1 MAFLSK
7 GERCPTSTRG
17 LTMMTVAAVLA
28 PFPDALTKILTE
40 DFGITVVGIALTR
53 FGLQSITMFPLIL
66 ALNGRKAL
74 IVKNPGL
81 NFLRGV
87 LLAVASI
94 AFFGALKIMPLAD
107 AVAIFFIQPVIGVLL
122 GIIIL
127 REKPTRN
134 CIVAISAGLCGTI
147 LIIRPNFIAAG
158 ILAILPIICALCFT
172 VYLILG
178 KYLSKENSSLIV
190 HFHTGLG
197 AAVFIGLGILIE
209 NLTMPSEIQLSA
221 YLNSPTW
228 FYLALI
234 GLSSSLIHLLYI
246 MAYRL
251 APVSMLAPISY
262 IEIVSATGF
271 GIIFFAHIP
280 DPLQILGMVIIAASG
295 LILLWTD

>member
-1 MAFLSK
+1 MMA
-7 GERCPTSTRG
+7 
-17 LTMMTVAAVLA
+17 VAAVLA
-28 PFPDALTKILTE
+28 PFPDALAKILTE
-40 DFGITVVGIALTR
+40 DFGITAVGIALTR
-53 FGLQSITMFPLIL
+53 FGLQSLTMFPLIL

-74 IVKNPGL
+74 IIKNPGL

-94 AFFGALKIMPLAD
+94 TFFAALKVMPLAD

-122 GIIIL
+122 GIIVL
-127 REKPTRN
+127 REKPTQN
-134 CIVAISAGLCGTI
+134 CITAILAGLCGTI

-172 VYLILG
+172 IYLILG

-197 AAVFIGLGILIE
+197 ATFFIGLGILVE
-209 NLTMPSEIQLSA
+209 NLINPSEIQLTA
-221 YLNSPTW
+221 YLNSSTW
-228 FYLALI
+228 VYLVLI

-251 APVSMLAPISY
+251 APVSTLAPISY

-271 GIIFFAHIP
+271 GIVFFAHIP
-280 DPLQILGMVIIAASG
+280 DPLQILGMAIIAASG
-295 LILLWTD
+295 LILLWAA

>member
-94 AFFGALKIMPLAD
+94 AFFGALKVMPLAD

-147 LIIRPNFIAAG
+147 LIIRPNLIAAG

-172 VYLILG
+172 IYLILG

-197 AAVFIGLGILIE
+197 ATIFIGLGILIE

-251 APVSMLAPISY
+251 APVSTLAPISY

>member
-1 MAFLSK
+1 
-7 GERCPTSTRG
+7 
-17 LTMMTVAAVLA
+17 MMTVAAVLA